1 LLNKKCQKDF
11 KIIDLKNLEVWQ
23 IGMKIVHEC
32 YSLTKKFPKNET
44 FALSDQLQR
53 ASTSICLNIAEGS
66 GQPTTKGFVVYI
78 QRAKSSTLECVACIK
93 IAVQENFIKD
103 DETKILLPLFQEVYF
118 KLIALNKSIK

>member
-1 LLNKKCQKDF
+1 MSERFQKYRFED
-11 KIIDLKNLEVWQ
+11 LEVWQ

-32 YSLTKKFPKNET
+32 YLLTKKFPKNEV

-66 GQPTTKGFVVYI
+66 GQPTTKGFAVYI
-78 QRAKSSTLECVACIK
+78 QRAKSSTLECVACVK
-93 IAVQENFIKD
+93 IAVQESFIKD
-103 DETKILLPLFQEVYF
+103 SDVDSLRPLFQEIYF